1 MRRNFRSHPILR
13 SYTTATEDYALFV
26 RHLSFVDL
34 TTNNTDGCG
43 ARAAE
48 RLRINRRLR
57 EMQFMAFQALY
68 GVYNVNIQ

>member
-13 SYTTATEDYALFV
+13 SYTAATEDYAFFAQ
-26 RHLSFVDL
+26 HLTFVDL
-34 TTNNTDGCG
+34 STNNTDGCG

-57 EMQFMAFQALY
+57 EMQFKTFQALY
-68 GVYNVNIQ
+68 GVYNG